1 MVKINDHFF
10 TQIAEKIGVNPETCV
25 WVISNKNDRYKTSTS
40 YMNEYYY
47 PYRMNTMMPYVSLNN
62 SAFIQNQE
70 VNTEKGLEVLRKRTH
85 GRGQQREP
93 NLQKKRYPNYHPK
106 K

>member
-1 MVKINDHFF
+1 MKINDHLF

-25 WVISNKNDRYKTSTS
+25 WIISNKNERYKTSTS

-47 PYRMNTMMPYVSLNN
+47 PYKMNVMMPYVSLNN

-70 VNTEKGLEVLRKRTH
+70 LNTEKGLDVLKKRSTNKNREV
-85 GRGQQREP
+85 
-93 NLQKKRYPNYHPK
+93 NVQKKRYPHYHPK